1 MMIGRIHAI
10 AAVEIRI
17 ALRNRWI
24 ITAITLMTGF
34 GLILAFAGSAPAGT
48 LGVDRLT
55 ITVTS
60 LATLSVYLVPLIALL
75 LSYDA
80 FAGEA
85 ERGTL
90 PLLLTY
96 PVARREILAGKFG
109 AQLFVL
115 AAAIVI
121 GFGVTGLA
129 VWVSGGASADSLRHL
144 FRLQWS
150 AIVLGAVFLAVGNC
164 LSAGVRQAGTAASL
178 AIAVWLIAVVMFDV
192 ALLGAVVADDGGM
205 FTKTVFPWLLVI
217 SPTDA
222 FRLFNLLAVE
232 TGDVAGGL
240 ASATQNI
247 ALPRLA
253 PVISLSAWP
262 LLLFAVA
269 GAVLRRFEP

>member
-1 MMIGRIHAI
+1 MIGRIYAI

-24 ITAITLMTGF
+24 TTAVALMTGF

-55 ITVTS
+55 VTVSS

-109 AQLFVL
+109 AQLLVL
-115 AAAIVI
+115 AAAIII
-121 GFGVTGLA
+121 GFALTAVA
-129 VWVSGGASADSLRHL
+129 VWASGGASAESLRHL
-144 FRLQWS
+144 FRLVWS
-150 AIVLGAVFLAVGNC
+150 AILLGAVFLALGNC
-164 LSAGVRQAGTAASL
+164 LSACVRQAGTAANL
-178 AIAVWLIAVVMFDV
+178 AIAVWIIAVVMFDV

-205 FTKTVFPWLLVI
+205 FTKVVFPWLLVI

-222 FRLFNLLAVE
+222 FRLFNLLAIESGAVP
-232 TGDVAGGL
+232 GGIATAAQNL
-240 ASATQNI
+240 ALS
-247 ALPRLA
+247 PLA
-253 PVISLSAWP
+253 PIVSLLAWP
-262 LLLFAVA
+262 LVLLIVA
-269 GAVLRRFEP
+269 GAVFRRLEP

>member
-1 MMIGRIHAI
+1 MIGRILAI
-10 AAVEIRI
+10 AAIEIRI

-24 ITAITLMTGF
+24 ITAVALMTGF

-55 ITVTS
+55 VTVTS

-80 FAGEA
+80 FAGES

-109 AQLFVL
+109 AQLAVL

-121 GFGVTGLA
+121 GFGVAGLA
-129 VWVSGGASADSLRHL
+129 VWASGGASADSLHHL

-150 AIVLGAVFLAVGNC
+150 AIVLGAVFLALGNC
-164 LSAGVRQAGTAASL
+164 LSASVRQSGTAASL
-178 AIAVWLIAVVMFDV
+178 AIAVWIIAVVMFDV

-205 FTKTVFPWLLVI
+205 FTRTVFPWLLVI

-222 FRLFNLLAVE
+222 FRVFNLLAVE

-240 ASATQNI
+240 ASATQNL
-247 ALPRLA
+247 ALPELA
-253 PVISLSAWP
+253 PVISLIAWP